1 MNRKGFTQGSD
12 QQIPPSLAYYEDSKA
27 KDESLYLDSEE
38 YAEIVSYY
46 TGLKLF
52 NEAEQ
57 AVKDGINIHPHSSKI
72 LLEEAYLYLEQNK
85 VEFADEVIKQIP
97 DQTDYYVLMV
107 RADIALNQN
116 KKQKA
121 KEILDLIEEKED
133 IDAILDVVYL
143 YMEYK
148 IYDEVKKWLD
158 LGKKEFNEDEEYIL
172 ACADYFLATDQN
184 QNAVINY
191 NLLLDSDPYCN
202 TYWWGLARAL
212 FELSEYNKCLE
223 ACDFG
228 LVTDENFSAF
238 YILKGQ
244 CFQQVNLYQQAISMF
259 QEALDRDCLDKDL
272 VNLLLSQSYAN
283 LHKEDGLEN
292 PEEEGIINEN
302 EPNNF
307 LKLITEQGSN
317 IPLTN
322 CTNNSNNKNQNKFA
336 DSLQNLYFQLNE
348 SKNTPIVEDEVCII
362 IEKAFDAFDRED
374 YATGSDLL
382 IQAEQKAK
390 TEKQLSKLANVYF
403 LIGDH
408 ELAHRTLDMIQTQN
422 DNSFVQYLKHG
433 CLALLERN
441 NEDILYWQ
449 SKAGISF
456 HRDNLKE
463 ICDLLSKNEEHQLV
477 KILLRHF
484 AKLKE

>member
-184 QNAVINY
+184 Q
-191 NLLLDSDPYCN
+191 
-202 TYWWGLARAL
+202 
-212 FELSEYNKCLE
+212 K
-223 ACDFG
+223 
-228 LVTDENFSAF
+228 
-238 YILKGQ
+238 
-244 CFQQVNLYQQAISMF
+244 
-259 QEALDRDCLDKDL
+259 DRKS
-272 VNLLLSQSYAN
+272 V
-283 LHKEDGLEN
+283 
-292 PEEEGIINEN
+292 
-302 EPNNF
+302 
-307 LKLITEQGSN
+307 
-317 IPLTN
+317 
-322 CTNNSNNKNQNKFA
+322 
-336 DSLQNLYFQLNE
+336 
-348 SKNTPIVEDEVCII
+348 V
-362 IEKAFDAFDRED
+362 
-374 YATGSDLL
+374 
-382 IQAEQKAK
+382 
-390 TEKQLSKLANVYF
+390 
-403 LIGDH
+403 
-408 ELAHRTLDMIQTQN
+408 
-422 DNSFVQYLKHG
+422 
-433 CLALLERN
+433 
-441 NEDILYWQ
+441 
-449 SKAGISF
+449 
-456 HRDNLKE
+456 
-463 ICDLLSKNEEHQLV
+463 
-477 KILLRHF
+477 
-484 AKLKE
+484 